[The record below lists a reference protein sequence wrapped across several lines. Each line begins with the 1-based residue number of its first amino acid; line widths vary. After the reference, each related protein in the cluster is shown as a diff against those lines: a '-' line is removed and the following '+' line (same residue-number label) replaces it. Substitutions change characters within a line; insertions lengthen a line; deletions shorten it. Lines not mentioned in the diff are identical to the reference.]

1 MLNQDIR
8 LFVYKLCQ
16 NGHLIYS
23 QSGPIADN
31 FCVTCGSSYVT
42 KCPDCATPLPS
53 NFSSPVFLTSG
64 KPVRFPSIPGA
75 CSKCGK
81 VFPWTLKKATH
92 ANMSDIEA
100 LAAVINI
107 CSRFHIIAK
116 QLLARHD
123 SRNTL
128 DIDDEYD
135 VQDLLHSLLRVHFDD
150 IRAEEWTPSY
160 AGGSAR
166 VDFLIKP
173 YMILIEVKKT
183 RAGLA
188 NKELGNQLIED
199 VGRYKQIHDAKAL
212 VCFIYDPSDKVVNPA
227 GFVSD
232 LEKLDKSIT
241 LKVIITPLR

>member
-1 MLNQDIR
+1 M
-8 LFVYKLCQ
+8 
-16 NGHLIYS
+16 
-23 QSGPIADN
+23 
-31 FCVTCGSSYVT
+31 
-42 KCPDCATPLPS
+42 
-53 NFSSPVFLTSG
+53 
-64 KPVRFPSIPGA
+64 
-75 CSKCGK
+75 
-81 VFPWTLKKATH
+81 
-92 ANMSDIEA
+92 
-100 LAAVINI
+100 
-107 CSRFHIIAK
+107 
-116 QLLARHD
+116 
-123 SRNTL
+123 